1 MVLLITLIGIII
13 GAVGYVMYQ
22 TCEYNST
29 KEKVGEVVQ
38 GIGWTIAGIAAF
50 AAIVLL
56 VFSVVI
62 STADEKIE
70 MYQEENTKIEQQIAE
85 VVKNYQE
92 YETDIFTELSP
103 ESAMSMISLYPELKS
118 DKLVESQIEVYVE
131 NNKQIKYFK
140 EQFIN
145 RCVVNWWLYFGK

>member
-22 TCEYNST
+22 TGKYNST

-38 GIGWTIAGIAAF
+38 IIGWTIAVIAAF
-50 AAIVLL
+50 AAVVLL
-56 VFSVVI
+56 VFSI
-62 STADEKIE
+62 TMSTADEKIE
-70 MYQEENTKIEQQIAE
+70 MYQEENAKIEQQIAE

-103 ESAMSMISLYPELKS
+103 ESAMTMISLYPELKS

>member
-1 MVLLITLIGIII
+1 MVLVITFIAIII

-22 TCEYNST
+22 TGTYSST
-29 KEKVGEVVQ
+29 KEHTGEVLQ
-38 GIGWTIAGIAAF
+38 GIGWTITVIAAF

-56 VFSVVI
+56 VFSMI
-62 STADEKIE
+62 MSTADEKID

-103 ESAMSMISLYPELKS
+103 DSAMAMISLYPELKS

-140 EQFIN
+140 EQLIS
-145 RCVVNWWLYFGK
+145 RSIVNWWLYFGN